1 MIKYTNRYKDVF
13 TFSKTE
19 DGNILFEGE
28 FKWMRCGWPNVY
40 DDAYRAYIDDNNPYG
55 EMEFEEFKKAVHK
68 YEYGDETT
76 SGRYVMEDR
85 KYAKLVYSDRNKID
99 MIDPSGGP
107 YMHSGYDMGMFSEDF
122 KGMIVEE
129 FKPVDGN
136 YLIVIKK

>member
-1 MIKYTNRYKDVF
+1 MEKIKYTNRYKDVF

-40 DDAYRAYIDDNNPYG
+40 DDAYQAYYLETDSDERMTMG
-55 EMEFEEFKKAVHK
+55 EFKKAVH
-68 YEYGDETT
+68 EYDKETFEST
-76 SGRYVMEDR
+76 PLNK
-85 KYAKLVYSDRNKID
+85 KYASLVYSDRSKID

-107 YMHSGYDMGMFSEDF
+107 YMHAGYDMGMFDESF
-122 KGMIVEE
+122 RGMIVEE

>member
-1 MIKYTNRYKDVF
+1 MKKIEYTNRYNDVF

-40 DDAYRAYIDDNNPYG
+40 DKAYDAYCADVDTDERMTLG
-55 EMEFEEFKKAVHK
+55 EFKTAVHEYDKETFKSTPLAKK
-68 YEYGDETT
+68 YQG
-76 SGRYVMEDR
+76 
-85 KYAKLVYSDRNKID
+85 LVYSDTNKID

-107 YMHSGYDMGMFSEDF
+107 YMHSSYDMGMFDESF

-129 FKPVDGN
+129 FKSSPEG
-136 YLIVIKK
+136 YLIIVKK